1 MIFHPTSKEN
11 IFNLAPIPVYKR
23 VYEDDIVTNRAYDF
37 GLRILDAEQ
46 RRMGQELVDKYDR

>member
-23 VYEDDIVTNRAYDF
+23 IYEDDIVTNRAYDLISF
-37 GLRILDAEQ
+37 LSKIIEYKLKEI
-46 RRMGQELVDKYDR
+46 M